1 MDYIFP
7 EFPRIA
13 VDEAVCTGKPRIAGT
28 RITVSAI
35 LAYLAGGMTE
45 KQLLKDFPKLSKADI
60 QEALSFASAMMQEK
74 IIPLKSAS

>member
-7 EFPRIA
+7 EFPHIA
-13 VDEAVCTGKPRIAGT
+13 LNETICTGKPHIAGT

-45 KQLLKDFPKLSKADI
+45 KHLLKDFPKLTKEDI
-60 QEALSFASAMMQEK
+60 QQALSFASAMMQEK

>member
-7 EFPRIA
+7 EFSHIA
-13 VDEAVCTGKPRIAGT
+13 VNEAVCTGKPRITGT

-45 KQLLKDFPKLSKADI
+45 KQLLKDFPKLTKTDI
-60 QEALSFASAMMQEK
+60 QQALSFASAMMQEK